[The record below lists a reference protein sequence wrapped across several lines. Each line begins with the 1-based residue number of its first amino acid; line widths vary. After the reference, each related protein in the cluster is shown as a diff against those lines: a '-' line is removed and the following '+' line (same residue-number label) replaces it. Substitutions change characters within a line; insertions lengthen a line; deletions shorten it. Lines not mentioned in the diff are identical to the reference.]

1 VSGEIDMA
9 LMTANA
15 SLFNSVAKGA
25 PLVIVLD
32 RGHNKPGYG
41 YLSVNVTQE
50 LYEQGIKSAADFAK
64 LKGKR
69 IGVGAIGSIN
79 QYDTSRALQKAGLDP
94 RKDVQW
100 ISNIPQ
106 PDLMKML
113 GQKQVDVVDLAYQF
127 GFFAQNNKWGP
138 IVANGDQIEPNSSI
152 GVYAVNR
159 DFLKNNRDVLVR
171 FAIAYLRGVKEFN
184 QAAMEPDK
192 HPDILQIL
200 AENTF
205 LNKPELVKA
214 IAPHWSYTSEDGMPP
229 VDSIMAMQ
237 DYWADY
243 YTFVEKKV
251 SREQLFDLTVARDAK
266 AKLDKDKPFGE

>member
-1 VSGEIDMA
+1 
-9 LMTANA
+9 
-15 SLFNSVAKGA
+15 
-25 PLVIVLD
+25 
-32 RGHNKPGYG
+32 
-41 YLSVNVTQE
+41 LSVNVTQE